1 MAFVASSLG
10 AMGDTN
16 ARSAYT
22 CPLSDTPENNALV
35 LVSVLAADAAG
46 TAVEPTGVV
55 GANLT
60 FSIVTSSVSFDTI
73 ASVAKNLSVWRAM
86 GSGLVN
92 SVVTA
97 TFSNA
102 ATGCCITVDEITGVP
117 SGSNGANAV
126 GQSATSRSEAISAV
140 TVIGPSALSTANG
153 WLVAYGVDNSGAG
166 DAPDASLNYQHL
178 SRATHETPVTALESA
193 WTALSGGNTVGIRGA
208 GAQNRGAIIVELVG
222 ESGGGGGGGQHKH
235 VAPPATEA
243 RTDPVRCHRARRQA
257 TRALEA
263 AIRERGLYQ
272 PGLDHEPEHVR
283 GHRDPGQCHHQYRI
297 RLDLDPHVDQRGHV
311 DRDDRLADGT
321 YGIVPGRA
329 RGGKG
334 AGDG

>member
-208 GAQNRGAIIVELVG
+208 GAQNRGAIIVELDG
-222 ESGGGGGGGQHKH
+222 ESGGGGGGGSISTSLRR
-235 VAPPATEA
+235 PP
-243 RTDPVRCHRARRQA
+243 
-257 TRALEA
+257 
-263 AIRERGLYQ
+263 
-272 PGLDHEPEHVR
+272 
-283 GHRDPGQCHHQYRI
+283 
-297 RLDLDPHVDQRGHV
+297 
-311 DRDDRLADGT
+311 RLAPIPSDVTGPVARLLGLWKRQFESEGYISLVSTTNPNTSGVTGIPGNVIINIGSASTWTRMWINAGT
-321 YGIVPGRA
+321 SIGTTGWQMVRMA
-329 RGGKG
+329 
-334 AGDG
+334 